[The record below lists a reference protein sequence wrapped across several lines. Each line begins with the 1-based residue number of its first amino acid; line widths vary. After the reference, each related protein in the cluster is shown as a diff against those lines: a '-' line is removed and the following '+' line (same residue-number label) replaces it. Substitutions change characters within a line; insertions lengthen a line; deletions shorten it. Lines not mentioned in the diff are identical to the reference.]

1 MIGLSDLG
9 MERNEKI
16 FFFFSFLNLNF
27 YFRLLPEGWRPTHV
41 TDHRTPWPCS
51 VYFPEVQNPR
61 AGEAEGGGSRRGE
74 PGDWWAVASC
84 TTNRRPGKC
93 RRPRPRLQLCGSD
106 LSFSLLGLL
115 ANPLFTP
122 RLLSPPVAWRVLSAL
137 GFSLRRPPLSL
148 PVLSS
153 YSVTLD
159 SR

>member
-1 MIGLSDLG
+1 MGLVTWEWRE
-9 MERNEKI
+9 MKRF

-27 YFRLLPEGWRPTHV
+27 YFRLLPGGWRPTHV

-51 VYFPEVQNPR
+51 VYFPKVQNPR
-61 AGEAEGGGSRRGE
+61 AGEAEGGGSRRGR
-74 PGDWWAVASC
+74 A
-84 TTNRRPGKC
+84 RRLVGCGKLYHQ
-93 RRPRPRLQLCGSD
+93 PPALGSAAGPAPAPQLGGSD

-137 GFSLRRPPLSL
+137 GFSLCRPPLSL